1 MTRLERVFEE
11 TGWNRKFKY
20 QSPKDG
26 IVRMWREKEAADAQ
40 RWLGM
45 NGMNGEKSEKA
56 TRSLWLGHDALGQFL
71 AVVEWAFWS

>member
-1 MTRLERVFEE
+1 MLAIEKNHEHGIYWYDADENISLFEDLEH
-11 TGWNRKFKY
+11 GCY
-20 QSPKDG
+20 A
-26 IVRMWREKEAADAQ
+26 WR
-40 RWLGM
+40 GM

>member
-1 MTRLERVFEE
+1 MLA
-11 TGWNRKFKY
+11 
-20 QSPKDG
+20 
-26 IVRMWREKEAADAQ
+26 IEKNHEQ